1 MTDFM
6 NRLTQMLSTPW
17 IPWIILGVIAVGV
30 LLGQVQKH
38 VPDDPIARI
47 KKTFGAEDMPHGVA
61 LAIVLLWIALGAVLA
76 AGLLTLLAEIAWS
89 TVRPETPTGESD
101 FRFLLTKATALTAV
115 LGGLIALPFTA
126 LRLKH
131 TATQTRH
138 AEDVLFNEKLNDA
151 NTDLHAR
158 YQTTEKQE
166 DGTYVDIW
174 KDDIIRRNGAI
185 DRLEALA
192 IERPVMAPRIARMLC
207 VYLKEMSREYPAEPA
222 PEDVREIFPWVHNLS
237 VKRSDMESAAQVL
250 GRMAKATGIDPQI
263 LAIDLRG
270 VNLQAMDLSDLNFAK
285 ANLGEAHADGAFLF
299 NTTLKDAHLHYV
311 SLVKAI
317 ARNVDFTN
325 CIMESSYLI
334 GANLRGCNFENACL
348 NASDLTYADVDQS
361 YFKSTF
367 FDGNTN
373 FDVRDIGRAS
383 FRDTDL
389 TDLEIDVQMFEHA
402 FGDASVLIEPFP
414 EHWPDY
420 ELDDEEFE
428 RENEECTVFGMDA
441 YIPPQLRTPP
451 EQLAVDPPC
460 PLRHKPS

>member
-6 NRLTQMLSTPW
+6 TRLPQMLSTPW
-17 IPWIILGVIAVGV
+17 VPWIILGVIVVGV

-61 LAIVLLWIALGAVLA
+61 LAIVLLWAALGAVLA

-138 AEDVLFNEKLNDA
+138 AANVLFNEKLNDA

-207 VYLKEMSREYPAEPA
+207 VYLKEMSQ
-222 PEDVREIFPWVHNLS
+222 IFPAKHGAVIVDEPIKFEKVDHKLQR
-237 VKRSDMESAAQVL
+237 KDMEFAVQVL
-250 GRMAKATGIDPQI
+250 GKLSDKAGILPAE
-263 LAIDLRG
+263 LAIDLSG
-270 VNLQAMDLSDLNFAK
+270 TNLQGMDLSGLDFTL
-285 ANLGEAHADGAFLF
+285 ANLKRTSFEGA
-299 NTTLKDAHLHYV
+299 TLTDTVFERAHLV
-311 SLVKAI
+311 SANLSHTDLL
-317 ARNVDFTN
+317 RTN
-325 CIMESSYLI
+325 IK
-334 GANLRGCNFENACL
+334 GANLSGAIL
-348 NASDLTYADVDQS
+348 NATWLQETKIDEHTILSVANARQVILRRVDLSKNNSVEKLLASAYG
-361 YFKSTF
+361 
-367 FDGNTN
+367 DG
-373 FDVRDIGRAS
+373 
-383 FRDTDL
+383 
-389 TDLEIDVQMFEHA
+389 
-402 FGDASVLIEPFP
+402 SVKLPEGIEKP
-414 EHWPDY
+414 EWP
-420 ELDDEEFE
+420 
-428 RENEECTVFGMDA
+428 NEEKDGWYFFQIYDKH
-441 YIPPQLRTPP
+441 IRPQYVKLPSRSKLPP
-451 EQLAVDPPC
+451 E
-460 PLRHKPS
+460 